1 MKEGADLKQLV
12 GYQVQ
17 RADLLLNADAR
28 SELAAHDLSPAK
40 LTALILIRDNPG
52 SDQTALGRALSINR
66 SSAMKLI
73 NLLVERNLVERR
85 PGRNLRTNALH
96 LTDKGEALVPQM
108 LQALRTSDTKM
119 TAALSAEEVRVLI
132 GLLRKLGRPAGK
144 PGMRQSA

>member
-28 SELAAHDLSPAK
+28 DALAAHDLSPAK

-66 SSAMKLI
+66 SSAMKLV

-96 LTDKGEALVPQM
+96 LTGEGETLVPQM
-108 LQALRTSDTKM
+108 LEALRQSDAKM
-119 TAALSAEEVRVLI
+119 TSALSADEVRTLI
-132 GLLRKLGRPAGK
+132 GLLRKLGHSAGK
-144 PGMRQSA
+144 SRANRKA